1 MHVIRKASAR
11 GESRARSLPDLEVAF
26 TIGPLIGRVRMVLLS
41 ALDRELESFGVT
53 GMQFA
58 ILKHLADGPAETAAE
73 LCRLLHYD
81 TGSMTRLLDKLE
93 ARRLIRRERSRSDRR
108 LVSLRVTAAGR
119 SLLPRLW
126 DSAGRGVQHMLGG
139 FRAAEISNLRD
150 YLERMIANG
159 EPLRAHEA
167 EEPEER

>member
-1 MHVIRKASAR
+1 MKRKA
-11 GESRARSLPDLEVAF
+11 RARSAPAARRLPDLEVAF

-58 ILKHLADGPAETAAE
+58 ILKHLTDGPAETAAD

-93 ARRLIRRERSRSDRR
+93 DRRLIRRERGRDDRR
-108 LVSLRVTAAGR
+108 LVRLRVTVAGR

-126 DSAGRGVQHMLGG
+126 DSAGRGVQHMLSG
-139 FRAAEISNLRD
+139 FGAAEIRDLRD

-159 EPLRAHEA
+159 EPGQGT
-167 EEPEER
+167 